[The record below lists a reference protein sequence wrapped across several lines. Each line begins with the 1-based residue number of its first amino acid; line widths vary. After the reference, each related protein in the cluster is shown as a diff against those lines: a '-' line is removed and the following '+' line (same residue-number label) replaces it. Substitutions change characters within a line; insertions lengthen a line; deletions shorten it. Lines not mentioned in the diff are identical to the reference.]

1 MLNEIFISNF
11 AIIERTRAKFENGLN
26 IITGET
32 GAGKSIIIEA
42 IELLLGARANKDL
55 VGNYSDSAIV
65 EGVFNLKEE
74 IKTRLHEEFG
84 IEVLEDFV
92 IVTREIYKNGKS
104 IARINGRQANLS
116 TIKEI
121 MHTVIDIHS
130 QHSSQI
136 LLDKKNYIEIID
148 SIADEKFY
156 DELSKLELLLR
167 DKKEIQLEIDKL
179 DIDPSETQ
187 RKIDILQYQINEIS
201 SFQLENLNFDEIV
214 SEHKKLSNSH
224 EITKSIEKIK
234 SVFISDGYGS
244 KDVSSLVSSSIGE
257 LNYILKFDSSLN
269 SILKQLVD
277 LESIINDLKFEIID
291 YHDGLADNEE
301 RLHELDSII
310 TSVESLKRKYGDTIE
325 KILNFEQEARQEL
338 NSYLEKDENLIH
350 LKLKI
355 KEIEKK
361 IYTKA
366 KYISD
371 IRKTNAAKF
380 EMDIQRELKQLNF
393 NNSIFKV
400 VFTEKG
406 TIDKKGMDDINFIA
420 SFNLGQKPRSLYDVA
435 SGGELSRFMLAL
447 KIITAENDLID
458 TLILDEIDTGV
469 SGITAQV
476 VGEVISK
483 LADNYQILLVT
494 HLPQIA
500 VRGNHH
506 ILIDK
511 FNENGL
517 TKTSLKLLNHDE
529 RINEVARLIGGKNI
543 TESVLA
549 SAIEQLD
556 SAKNE

>member
-55 VGNYSDSAIV
+55 VGNYSDTAIV
-65 EGVFNLKEE
+65 EGVFNLSEKIE
-74 IKTRLHEEFG
+74 TRLHEEFG

-104 IARINGRQANLS
+104 IARINGRQTNLS

-121 MHTVIDIHS
+121 MNSVIDIHS

-136 LLDKKNYIEIID
+136 LLGKKNYIEIID
-148 SIADEKFY
+148 SIADEGFEK
-156 DELSKLELLLR
+156 ELSKLDLLLSS
-167 DKKEIQLEIDKL
+167 KKEILREIDKL

-187 RKIDILQYQINEIS
+187 RRIDILQYQINEIS
-201 SFQLENLNFDEIV
+201 SFHLENLNFDDIIT
-214 SEHKKLSNSH
+214 EHRKLSNSYD
-224 EITKSIEKIK
+224 IAKSMQKIK
-234 SVFISDGYGS
+234 AIFISDGYDS
-244 KDVSSLVSSSIGE
+244 KDVSSMVSSSIGE
-257 LNYILKFDSSLN
+257 LNSILKFDDSLN

-291 YHDGLADNEE
+291 YHESLSDNEE
-301 RLHELDSII
+301 RLHELESII
-310 TSVESLKRKYGDTIE
+310 ASVENLKRKYGDSIE
-325 KILNFEQEARQEL
+325 KILDFEHDAREEL
-338 NSYLEKDENLIH
+338 NSYLEKDQNLIQ
-350 LKLKI
+350 LKLKL
-355 KEIEKK
+355 KDIEKK
-361 IYTKA
+361 IYNKA

-371 IRKTNAAKF
+371 IRRSNAAKF
-380 EMDIQRELKQLNF
+380 EKTIQNELKQLNF
-393 NNSIFKV
+393 DNSIFRV
-400 VFTEKG
+400 DFSEKPV
-406 TIDKKGMDDINFIA
+406 IDKKGMDDINFLA

-447 KIITAENDLID
+447 KIITAEKDLID

-483 LADNYQILLVT
+483 LAINYQILLVT

-500 VRGNHH
+500 VRGRHH

-511 FNENGL
+511 YTENGL
-517 TKTSLKLLNHDE
+517 TKTSLKVLNHDE

-543 TESVLA
+543 TDSVLA
-549 SAIEQLD
+549 SAIEQLN
-556 SAKNE
+556 SAQNE